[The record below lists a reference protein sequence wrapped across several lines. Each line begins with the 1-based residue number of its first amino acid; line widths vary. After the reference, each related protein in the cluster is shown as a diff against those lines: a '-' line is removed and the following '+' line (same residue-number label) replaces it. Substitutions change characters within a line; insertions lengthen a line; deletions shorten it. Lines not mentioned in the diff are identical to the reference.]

1 MTGGWGAGLRLLRPR
16 DAICPTRADADP
28 AGVAGAFLIIAII
41 GNSGTATR

>member
-28 AGVAGAFLIIAII
+28 AGVAGLPGGIPDRH
-41 GNSGTATR
+41 S